1 MEEYEVKY
9 QFNSPVPED
18 CSTDLVPNG
27 ALSKNG
33 KRVIE
38 VPILTSMTKYLF
50 DKDLGNQRLPM
61 YTFLNRLLRNGSL
74 SRIVG
79 CRVMNKVINR
89 QACEFPDVTYWKI
102 SREEFYAD
110 VRVHLTLD
118 TPTGTCDWSGVLIC
132 SCEFSID
139 GFFCEIEELTSY
151 VDRESQGLIM
161 LSPFLIPYYKNKM
174 VDEEAEEMW
183 VRHRM
188 EEALTDPSK
197 RDPQELARH
206 MGLNVVFLP
215 VYEHQNVDGIVFFDD
230 SKLVVGEDYVKKDE
244 QGRKIHHKSDS
255 PQTIEIQ
262 ADTIVINSNRV
273 QEKYAAFPIFHEC
286 FHYDNHFCYA
296 MLQKFAS
303 SDRRIVKKEK
313 KEVPEDEEPRDP
325 IYFMEK
331 QANRGALALM
341 LPVSDTS
348 VMIEEEIGRIK
359 RYANTGELYDDA
371 GRSRSRS
378 LELPEFRIKAR
389 MIQLGHIEAA
399 GAMNYVDRRRIQP
412 FAFDAQSWRAAE
424 HTFVV
429 TPEDVRSICK
439 SNNEFDQLIKSEQYV
454 YGDGHVVLNEPKYVK
469 MFLGEMRLTSW
480 ALAHVDQCC
489 LRFSRRYV
497 QKGVGNYVPGRL
509 FFDQN
514 YVKQSLLY
522 LDPIMKKRK
531 VNEVEAKMIYKAEFP
546 VFFIDAFDE
555 VMKINGDTRESISE
569 KLNITSRQ
577 LYNILNDPEKKVTRD
592 FIVFCALIWKLPD
605 WIAFLLLERAGMVLR
620 QSDRRH
626 QALEYCICVNWDLG
640 VDEANKLLRSMRVPE
655 LKFPKKD
662 KDAETEQELN
672 K

>member
-27 ALSKNG
+27 AVNKKG

-50 DKDLGNQRLPM
+50 DNDLGNQRLPL

-118 TPTGTCDWSGVLIC
+118 TPTGTCDWYGVLIC

-139 GFFCEIEELTSY
+139 GFFCEIEELTGY

-197 RDPQELARH
+197 RDPHELARR
-206 MGLNVVFLP
+206 MGLKVVFLP

-286 FHYDNHFCYA
+286 FHFDNHFC
-296 MLQKFAS
+296 F
-303 SDRRIVKKEK
+303 DV
-313 KEVPEDEEPRDP
+313 
-325 IYFMEK
+325 
-331 QANRGALALM
+331 
-341 LPVSDTS
+341 
-348 VMIEEEIGRIK
+348 RIK
-359 RYANTGELYDDA
+359 IVQMKTRKL
-371 GRSRSRS
+371 
-378 LELPEFRIKAR
+378 
-389 MIQLGHIEAA
+389 
-399 GAMNYVDRRRIQP
+399 RR
-412 FAFDAQSWRAAE
+412 
-424 HTFVV
+424 
-429 TPEDVRSICK
+429 
-439 SNNEFDQLIKSEQYV
+439 N
-454 YGDGHVVLNEPKYVK
+454 
-469 MFLGEMRLTSW
+469 
-480 ALAHVDQCC
+480 
-489 LRFSRRYV
+489 
-497 QKGVGNYVPGRL
+497 
-509 FFDQN
+509 
-514 YVKQSLLY
+514 
-522 LDPIMKKRK
+522 
-531 VNEVEAKMIYKAEFP
+531 
-546 VFFIDAFDE
+546 
-555 VMKINGDTRESISE
+555 
-569 KLNITSRQ
+569 
-577 LYNILNDPEKKVTRD
+577 
-592 FIVFCALIWKLPD
+592 
-605 WIAFLLLERAGMVLR
+605 MV
-620 QSDRRH
+620 
-626 QALEYCICVNWDLG
+626 
-640 VDEANKLLRSMRVPE
+640 
-655 LKFPKKD
+655 
-662 KDAETEQELN
+662 
-672 K
+672 

>member
-9 QFNSPVPED
+9 QFDSPVPED
-18 CSTDLVPNG
+18 CSTDLVPNV
-27 ALSKNG
+27 AVNKKG

-50 DKDLGNQRLPM
+50 DRDLGNQRLPM

-79 CRVMNKVINR
+79 CRILNKVINR
-89 QACEFPDVTYWKI
+89 QACEFLNVTYWKI
-102 SREEFYAD
+102 NREEFYAD
-110 VRVHLTLD
+110 VFVHLTLD
-118 TPTGTCDWSGVLIC
+118 TPMGSCDWNGVLIC

-139 GFFCEIEELTSY
+139 GFFCEIEELAKN
-151 VDRESQGLIM
+151 VDRESQGYIM
-161 LSPFLIPYYKNKM
+161 LSPFLIPYYKNRM

-183 VRHRM
+183 IRHGM

-197 RDPQELARH
+197 RDPNELARH
-206 MGLNVVFLP
+206 MGLSVLFLS
-215 VYEHQNVDGIVFFDD
+215 VYEHRNVDGIVFFDD
-230 SKLVVGEDYVKKDE
+230 SKLVVGEDYVTKDDK
-244 QGRKIHHKSDS
+244 GIIIHHKSDS
-255 PQTIEIQ
+255 PQTIEIP
-262 ADTIVINSNRV
+262 AYTIVINNNRV
-273 QEKYAAFPIFHEC
+273 QEKFAAFTIFHEC
-286 FHYDNHFCYA
+286 FHYDNHFCFA
-296 MLQKFAS
+296 MLQKYAS
-303 SDRRIVKKEK
+303 SDRRIINKEK
-313 KEVPEDEEPRDP
+313 KEVTEDEEPKDP

-341 LPVSDTS
+341 LPISDTS
-348 VMIEEEIGRIK
+348 VMIEEEIGRIR
-359 RYANTGELYDDA
+359 RYDHMGELYDYA
-371 GRSRSRS
+371 GRSMSRS

-399 GAMNYVDRRRIQP
+399 GAMNYVDRKRIQP
-412 FAFDAQSWRAAE
+412 FAFDTQSWRAAE
-424 HTFVV
+424 HTYVV
-429 TPEDVRSICK
+429 TPDDVRSICK
-439 SNNEFDQLIKSEQYV
+439 SNNEFDQLLKSKQYL
-454 YGDGHVVLNEPKYVK
+454 YADGHVVLNEPRYVK
-469 MFLGEMRLTSW
+469 LILGEIRLTSW

-497 QKGVGNYVPGRL
+497 QQGVGNYVLGRL
-509 FFDQN
+509 FFDPN

-522 LDPIMKKRK
+522 LSPVMKNRK
-531 VNEVEAKMIYKAEFP
+531 VNEVEAKMMYKAEFP
-546 VFFIDAFDE
+546 LSFIDAFDE

-605 WIAFLLLERAGMVLR
+605 WVTFLLLERSGMVLR

-626 QALEYCICVNWDLG
+626 QALEYCICVNWDRG
-640 VDEANKLLRSMRVPE
+640 VDEANKLLRSMHVPE
-655 LKFPKKD
+655 LQFPKKD